1 MNKPKIFIG
10 ENGYPEDEGVDNSEY
25 KIAYH
30 TVSLNFK
37 ILKQ

>member
-10 ENGYPEDEGVDNSEY
+10 ENGYPEDEGVDNSEN

-30 TVSLNFK
+30 TVS
-37 ILKQ
+37 